1 MYRAIS
7 WTVLV
12 IAFLL
17 SVGCGGK
24 STNQLYAEGTRQLAD
39 GKPHGAI
46 VLFKNVLE
54 KDPNFLDARLG
65 LAKAYETV
73 GKYEQAERELLKL
86 RKQNPSRHEVA
97 LELAKVYNATD
108 AADKAIGEVRDYV
121 KSHDASAEARELLGV
136 SFALKGMTA
145 EAERSFREALR
156 IEPVRITAKLELAG
170 LLMESGRE
178 REQEFRAL
186 LDDII
191 RSDPRNAR
199 AYSLLASFEVFYGS
213 RLRALD
219 LYRKEAEL
227 DPSNPAP
234 LYREGVLYAE
244 SGEFR
249 KAEQVAENMV
259 QRFPKRGEGYR
270 LKGLVAY
277 QKKNYAEAISALQT
291 AVKYA
296 PSVDG
301 YYYLGLSLYNS
312 GELESAL
319 SQFRRIIDHK
329 PGFIQ
334 ARLLTALTL
343 LKQKRIDDSIAE
355 VQKALE
361 YDRRNALAFN
371 ILGSAC
377 MAKGMCD
384 EGMKYFNK
392 SIEIDPKIVDTHLKK
407 GFYKL
412 SRGRDLEAETDFSAA
427 VRVAPDVLYSRLLLA
442 AFHMRH
448 NNFDKALATLRQGL
462 AGKKDDAVLYNTM
475 AIVMFADKKRSE
487 GIRCLQKAKEVDPT
501 FTPAAFNLAM
511 CYVASGN
518 LDLAVREYQGVLQR
532 EPRNFKALL
541 GMAVLSELKGDE
553 RGALDWYGK
562 ARDTGQQAGYYALAG
577 YFAKRRVYDKALSV
591 LDGALKAFPRDG
603 EAYARKA
610 RILAAQKQYK
620 DAIDVLNDMASVAP
634 QQALLLKVGV
644 YAQMKENAKAI
655 EEARRIITLQ
665 PNSAFGY
672 LVLSTVYSGQG
683 DNVRAIQEARNGL
696 KVEPGDMK
704 LIMQLGDL
712 YARAGDF
719 AAASDAYER
728 VVKQDPDYA
737 PAYAAQGMLLERMG
751 KKREAAAKYRQA
763 LAKGENYVPAL
774 NNLAYL
780 YADGYGPREEALRLS
795 LSAFKKEPG
804 NPAILD
810 TFGYALLRNGRS
822 EDARKILEKSVR
834 LLPRDPSVRYH
845 VALACQAT
853 GDRSGAVAHLQQAL
867 QMGGFPESAQARKL
881 LVELTARGHRQGG
894 GA

>member
-1 MYRAIS
+1 M
-7 WTVLV
+7 
-12 IAFLL
+12 IAFLA
-17 SVGCGGK
+17 SGGCGGK
-24 STNQLYAEGTRQLAD
+24 STNQLYAEGTRQLAA
-39 GKPHGAI
+39 GKPGGAI

-54 KDPNFLDARLG
+54 KDPNFLDARFG
-65 LAKAYETV
+65 LAKAYESV

-97 LELAKVYNATD
+97 LELARVYNATD
-108 AADKAIGEVRDYV
+108 SADKAIGELDKYL
-121 KSHDASAEARELLGV
+121 KSHDGSAEARELLGV
-136 SFALKGMTA
+136 SFALKGMAA

-156 IEPVRITAKLELAG
+156 IEPARMKAKLELAG
-170 LLMESGRE
+170 LLMKSGRE
-178 REQEFRAL
+178 REREFRAL
-186 LDDII
+186 IDEIMQ
-191 RSDPRNAR
+191 SDPRNAR
-199 AYSLLASFEVFYGS
+199 AYSLLASFEVFLGN
-213 RLRALD
+213 RLRALE

-227 DPSNPAP
+227 APADPAP
-234 LYREGVLYAE
+234 RYREGVLFIE
-244 SGEFR
+244 SGELR
-249 KAEQVAENMV
+249 KAEQLAENMI
-259 QRFPKRGEGYR
+259 QQFPKQGEGYR

-277 QKKNYAEAISALQT
+277 QRKNYADATAAFQT

-296 PSVDG
+296 PSVES
-301 YYYLGLSLYNS
+301 YYYLGLSLYNG

-329 PGFIQ
+329 PEFVQ

-343 LKQKRIDDSIAE
+343 LKQKRIDDAIAE
-355 VQKALE
+355 ARNTLE
-361 YDRRNALAFN
+361 YDSRNALAYN

-377 MAKGMCD
+377 MAKGMYD

-392 SIEIDPKIVDTHLKK
+392 SIELDPKIVDTHLKK
-407 GFYKL
+407 GFFKL
-412 SRGRDLEAETDFSAA
+412 SRGRDLEAETDFAAA
-427 VRVAPDVLYSRLLLA
+427 VNVAPDVLYSRLILA

-448 NNFDKALATLRQGL
+448 NNSDKALATLRQGL
-462 AGKKDDAVLYNTM
+462 TGKKDDAVLYNTM
-475 AIVMFADKKRSE
+475 AVVMFADRKRSE
-487 GIRCLQKAKEVDPT
+487 GIRCLQKAREVDPA
-501 FTPAAFNLAM
+501 FAPAAFNLAT
-511 CYVASGN
+511 CYVASGR
-518 LDLAVREYQGVLQR
+518 LDLAVREYQGVIQR
-532 EPRNFKALL
+532 EPRNFRALL

-577 YFAKRRVYDKALSV
+577 YYAKRREYGKALSE
-591 LDGALKAFPRDG
+591 LDGALRAFPRDG

-610 RILAAQKQYK
+610 QVFVAQKQYRE
-620 DAIDVLNDMASVAP
+620 AIDVLNDMASVAP

-644 YAQMKENAKAI
+644 YTQMKENAKAI

-665 PNSAFGY
+665 PDSAFGY

-683 DNVRAIQEARNGL
+683 DDIRAIQEARNGL
-696 KVEPGDMK
+696 RIEPGNIK

-712 YARAGDF
+712 YARAGNT
-719 AAASDAYER
+719 AAASGAFEQVLR
-728 VVKQDPDYA
+728 KDPDYA

-795 LSAFKKEPG
+795 LSAFKKEPE

-822 EDARKILEKSVR
+822 EDARKILEKSAR
-834 LLPRDPSVRYH
+834 LLPGNPSVRYH

-853 GDRSGAVAHLQQAL
+853 GDRSCAVTHLQQAL
-867 QMGGFPESAQARKL
+867 QMGGFPESSQAHKL
-881 LVELTARGHRQGG
+881 LVELTARDRRQGG